1 MIIKRIVKALLKVG
15 GRIKQWA
22 EEEEKPL
29 YSEKEE
35 HEVEREVHSLWDFLS
50 FTKNTQAYHLIN
62 VIGFDE
68 WVDMQEIRRRIKEL
82 FGIEYKNE
90 RSLYPYLKTLVDINL
105 IETTNI
111 GGRRKWRKKELL
123 FEIVKEKKSR
133 EKPEKEKQKEKI
145 KLKIKKEME

>member
-1 MIIKRIVKALLKVG
+1 MVIKGIVKALLKLGARVK
-15 GRIKQWA
+15 RWV
-22 EEEEKPL
+22 EEEEPL
-29 YSEKEE
+29 YSEKGEPE
-35 HEVEREVHSLWDFLS
+35 IEREVHSLWDFLS
-50 FTKNTQAYHLIN
+50 FAENTQAYHLVN

-82 FGIEYKNE
+82 FGMEYKNE

-123 FEIVKEKKSR
+123 FEIVEEKKS
-133 EKPEKEKQKEKI
+133 EKGVEKERHKEKV
-145 KLKIKKEME
+145 KLKVRKETE

>member
-1 MIIKRIVKALLKVG
+1 
-15 GRIKQWA
+15 
-22 EEEEKPL
+22 
-29 YSEKEE
+29 
-35 HEVEREVHSLWDFLS
+35 
-50 FTKNTQAYHLIN
+50 
-62 VIGFDE
+62 
-68 WVDMQEIRRRIKEL
+68 MQEIRRRIKEL